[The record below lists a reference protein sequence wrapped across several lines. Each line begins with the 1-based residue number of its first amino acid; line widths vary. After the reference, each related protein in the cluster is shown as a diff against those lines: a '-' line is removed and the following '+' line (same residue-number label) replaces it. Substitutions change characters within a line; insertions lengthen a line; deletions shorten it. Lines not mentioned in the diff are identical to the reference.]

1 MKKLITLIM
10 CMLVVLSM
18 TACSKSEG
26 VTKDS
31 QNQKIGVFMPAKH
44 LQRWN
49 QDGQNLKSVLEE
61 KGYKVDLQYA
71 ENDSSIQKSQ
81 IKKAIENDYNALII
95 SAVDSKSLSD
105 TLAEAKEKDIK
116 VVAYDRLIMDTD
128 AVSCYATFDN
138 YKVGQIQGQYIIDS
152 LGLDKG
158 KGPYN
163 LEIFAGPIDDNNSYY
178 LMAGAMDKLQMYI
191 DSGKLVIQSGK
202 SNIKD
207 AETKEWS
214 TENAQKR
221 MSELLSSTYSDKK
234 IDAVLCANDSI
245 ALGVV
250 NAFKDANY
258 KTKDFPVITGEDCDI
273 ESVKDIID
281 GTQSMS
287 VFKDT
292 RILADKVAVML
303 QQLFDGEKVD
313 SNDDKSYDNGKGVVP
328 TYLCTPGFVDKD
340 NYKEVILDTNYYTE
354 DQLK

>member
-1 MKKLITLIM
+1 MKKLIILIL
-10 CMLVVLSM
+10 CMITVFSL
-18 TACSKSEG
+18 TACSKSNEE
-26 VTKDS
+26 TIDK
-31 QNQKIGVFMPAKH
+31 QNLKIGVFMPTKD

-49 QDGQNLKSVLEE
+49 QDGQNLKSGLEK

-71 ENDSSIQKSQ
+71 KNDSSVQNEQIQNA
-81 IKKAIENDYNALII
+81 IKNDYDALII
-95 SAVDSKSLSD
+95 AAVDSKSLSD
-105 TLAEAKEKDIK
+105 TLAKAKQKDIK

-128 AVSCYATFDN
+128 AISCYATFDN

-152 LGLDKG
+152 LGLDEG

-163 LEIFAGPIDDNNSYY
+163 IEIFAGPVKDNNSYY
-178 LMAGAMDKLQMYI
+178 LMAGAMDKLQIYI
-191 DSGKLVIQSGK
+191 DSKKLVIQSNK
-202 SNIKD
+202 SDIKD
-207 AETKEWS
+207 VETKKWS
-214 TENAQKR
+214 SENAKKR
-221 MSELLSSTYSDKK
+221 MSSLISSIYSDKK

-258 KTKDFPVITGEDCDI
+258 ETKDFPIITGQDCDI
-273 ESVKDIID
+273 DSLKNIID
-281 GTQSMS
+281 ETQSMS

-292 RILADKVAVML
+292 RVLADKVAVML
-303 QQLFDGEKVD
+303 EQLFNNEKVD

-340 NYKEVILDTNYYTE
+340 NYKEIILDTDYYTE